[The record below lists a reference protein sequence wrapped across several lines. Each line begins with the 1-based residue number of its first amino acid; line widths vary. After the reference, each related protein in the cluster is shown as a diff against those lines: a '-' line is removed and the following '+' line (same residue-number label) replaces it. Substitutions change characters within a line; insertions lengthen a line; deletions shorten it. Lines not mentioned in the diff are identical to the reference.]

1 MEILKEKTRSLCS
14 TCYKEIDAQVF
25 AENNSVYIRKKCDEH
40 GELTSLAER
49 DVDFY
54 KRMMHKEPDPDPTY
68 QILVIPVE
76 YRCNMRCKYCYL
88 PYEGQKNISFER
100 IKEIVDNFGGPTIG
114 LSGGEPTLR
123 EDLPEILE
131 YIAGSGKTAVLLTN
145 GLKLVDMD
153 YLRRLKNAGLEIIFF
168 GFNGFTDKSD
178 TNIYNMPDST
188 KTKLKAL
195 ENVREEKIRTVLSA
209 TIAKGTNDD
218 QILPLFEYSARNSDF
233 IFQLRF
239 RSVTNVGRHG
249 DEQGLF
255 NSELLETFCKKV
267 GLDKKHVLDKLDCGE
282 YYNTNYHFNVRVFFH
297 NDDGRIKLVPSM
309 NWKTY
314 NESSRFSRLI
324 KVFNDLNAAETLKAV
339 NKRIFNKKPLL
350 GSLSVRF
357 ISWPDVNGFDLYE
370 ADRGTAHL
378 YNQCEI
384 INFCHAIILND
395 KL

>member
-1 MEILKEKTRSLCS
+1 MEILKENTKSLCS
-14 TCYKEIDAQVF
+14 SCYKEIDAQVF
-25 AENNSVYIRKKCDEH
+25 AENNSVYLRKKCDEH
-40 GELTSLAER
+40 GESTSLAER

-54 KRMMHKEPDPDPTY
+54 KRMMHKEPDPDPAY
-68 QILVIPVE
+68 QILVIPIE

-88 PYEGQKNISFER
+88 PYEGQKNISFEKVR
-100 IKEIVDNFGGPTIG
+100 KIVDNFKGHTIG

-123 EDLPEILE
+123 EDLPQILE
-131 YIAGSGKTAVLLTN
+131 YIAGKGKQSALVTN

-153 YLRRLKNAGLEIIFF
+153 YLRALKRAGLGIIFF

-178 TNIYNMPDST
+178 ANIYNMPDST

-195 ENVREEKIRTVLSA
+195 ENLQKEKIRTVISA
-209 TIAKGTNDD
+209 TIAMGTNDD

-233 IFQLRF
+233 VFQLRL

-255 NSELLETFCKKV
+255 ISELLEMFCKKV
-267 GLDKKHVLDKLDCGE
+267 GLNKNRVLDELNCGE
-282 YYNTNYHFNVRVFFH
+282 YENTNYHFAVRVFFH
-297 NDDGRIKLVPSM
+297 NDGDSIKIVPSLS
-309 NWKTY
+309 WKAY
-314 NESSRFSRLI
+314 NGSSRFGRLI
-324 KVFNDLNAAETLKAV
+324 KVFGDLKAAETLKAV
-339 NKRIFNKKPLL
+339 SKRIFKKQALL

-357 ISWPDVNGFDLYE
+357 ISWPDVNNFDLYE

-378 YNQCEI
+378 YDQSEI